1 MNQAHFNKSSYGSL
15 SIFGLNCSEM
25 ATGLSAQPIFYME
38 ATLRDDVMNTFS
50 VLSTNPLET
59 VNIKTFTG
67 KVLIRA
73 VN

>member
-1 MNQAHFNKSSYGSL
+1 
-15 SIFGLNCSEM
+15 M
-25 ATGLSAQPIFYME
+25 ATGLRAQPIFYME

-59 VNIKTFTG
+59 VNIKTFIG